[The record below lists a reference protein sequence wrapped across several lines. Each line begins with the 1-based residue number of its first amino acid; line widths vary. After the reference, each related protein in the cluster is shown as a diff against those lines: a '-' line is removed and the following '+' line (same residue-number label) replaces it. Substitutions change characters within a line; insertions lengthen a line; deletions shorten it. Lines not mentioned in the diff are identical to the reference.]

1 VFGLG
6 LTQVNLEFA
15 GSWDALGD
23 HKRRGNQ
30 MREVFKVELS
40 EVQKRLIVLSE
51 NAQTIMDKASRAF
64 LNSDVTLADEALAL
78 SEANEAGALDLDEL
92 VIRVLATQSP
102 VARDLRI
109 LVSALRMSA
118 SLERMGSLASHVAAI
133 ARYRYPGSAIPESL
147 RQTFEDMAR
156 LDLELVSKAT
166 KLLANTDL
174 DLAREIQAQD
184 EAVDRLHRK
193 VFDVVLAS
201 DWKENAMFTV
211 DVTLASRYFER
222 FADHVVDISA
232 KVSFLQTGDWHD
244 A

>member
-15 GSWDALGD
+15 RSWDALGD
-23 HKRRGNQ
+23 YKRKGNH
-30 MREVFKVELS
+30 MREVFKVELA

-78 SEANEAGALDLDEL
+78 SVTNEEGALDLDEL

-118 SLERMGSLASHVAAI
+118 SLERMGSLASHIAAI

>member
-1 VFGLG
+1 MGNTMRAVF
-6 LTQVNLEFA
+6 Q
-15 GSWDALGD
+15 
-23 HKRRGNQ
+23 Q
-30 MREVFKVELS
+30 ELS
-40 EVQKRLIVLSE
+40 EVQSRLVTLAE
-51 NAQTIMDKASRAF
+51 TAELIMDKASRAF

-78 SEANEAGALDLDEL
+78 AEANEEKALDLDEL
-92 VIRVLATQSP
+92 VIKVLATQSP

-118 SLERMGSLASHVAAI
+118 SLERMGSLASHIAAI
-133 ARYRYPGSAIPESL
+133 ARYRYPGSAIPDAL
-147 RQTFEDMAR
+147 RKTFEDMAR
-156 LDLELVSKAT
+156 IDLELVAKAS

-222 FADHVVDISA
+222 FADHVVDISS
-232 KVSFLQTGDWHD
+232 KVSFLQTGEWQDN
-244 A
+244 